1 MLFPSMAKYFTLYIH
16 VLSTL
21 LGLNP
26 PTYTL
31 LSKIKKQTM
40 NTENTYLWRKNFTTT
55 FLDQKQLV
63 RGKLAVKTKKTDW
76 LETEAPVVIL
86 VSVHSKFHEL
96 GSGDL
101 KMQALVSTIRS
112 HVKGKITILICD
124 VAHLNTIS
132 LIYKGDLD
140 KAYEECLR
148 EAQSLNERY
157 EPYFADCDIAYWHSY
172 INQDKNYALARS
184 SLRELYRV
192 DPLFRKYLYEDAEA
206 TYTTARMRVFPKKIL
221 YIEKTV
227 EDLLEQCA
235 SLIVLSR
242 QGYRYKF
249 YPGSS
254 YNSVLYANQMLL
266 SKDEQIS
273 WIDVFI
279 SIEKKTISQVAVV
292 N

>member
-1 MLFPSMAKYFTLYIH
+1 MTFPSITKYFTLHIH

-21 LGLNP
+21 QRLHSPIYNLP
-26 PTYTL
+26 
-31 LSKIKKQTM
+31 SKIKKQTM

-55 FLDQKQLV
+55 FLDQKQII
-63 RGKLAVKTKKTDW
+63 RGKLAVKTRKTDW
-76 LETEAPVVIL
+76 LGTEAPVVIL

-101 KMQALVSTIRS
+101 KMQALISTIKN
-112 HVKGKITILICD
+112 HVKGKITVLICD
-124 VAHLNTIS
+124 VAHLNTLS
-132 LIYKGDLD
+132 LLYQGDVD
-140 KAYEECLR
+140 KAYEDCLN

-157 EPYFADCDIAYWHSY
+157 ESYFAKCDIAYWHSY

-184 SLRELYRV
+184 SLRELYRA
-192 DPLFRKYLYEDAEA
+192 DPLFRKHLYEDAEA
-206 TYTTARMRVFPKKIL
+206 TYTTTRKRAFPKKML

-249 YPGSS
+249 YPGNS
-254 YNSVLYANQMLL
+254 YSSVLYANQVLL
-266 SKDEQIS
+266 PKEEQIS

-279 SIEKKTISQVAVV
+279 SIEKKTISQVVV
-292 N
+292 AS